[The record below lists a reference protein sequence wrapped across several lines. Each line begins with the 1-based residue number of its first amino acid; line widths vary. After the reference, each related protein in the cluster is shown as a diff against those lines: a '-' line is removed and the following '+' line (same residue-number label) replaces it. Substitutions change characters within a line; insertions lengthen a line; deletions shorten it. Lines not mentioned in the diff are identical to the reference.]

1 MKRNFAA
8 LLVFLTLIVHCS
20 AALAQDKKTTP
31 QGFQIG
37 KDPQVQQ
44 IKPKKPLR
52 IKLHRNSK
60 GEYSWDITGD
70 NVDDIIRADGRLR
83 KQLKLE

>member
-1 MKRNFAA
+1 MIRKFTAI
-8 LLVFLTLIVHCS
+8 LLFITLIVFS
-20 AALAQDKKTTP
+20 TTALAQDKKATP
-31 QGFQIG
+31 QGFQVS

-52 IKLHRNSK
+52 IKLHRNAK